1 MTETADAT
9 PTDATPAAADP
20 RDIAVWVARITWF
33 SLPLTLG
40 PGLVERFDHLSDG
53 SQLGAQIALWV
64 LWVVGVLASAIALPI
79 SLTVM
84 RVMALG
90 AVVAAAWALFGAPLG
105 GLDVVGLATAI
116 AAAAAVFSSLF
127 GDRFVDGASYG
138 DERRMLLRAPL
149 GLASVA
155 APLAG
160 AAALAGIAT
169 GPLLLVHQ
177 RWLLGIVATAVGL
190 ALIAIGLR
198 ALHQLSRRWI
208 VFVPTGFVLHDLS
221 VLTEPVLFRRTA
233 VERLGPAIAGTPAR
247 DLSLAA
253 PGLVLECEL
262 TDAAPLG
269 LRTGSATAEQKDIR
283 RFLFVPSRPGALLDE
298 AERRRLPVG

>member
-9 PTDATPAAADP
+9 PPAATPAATDP
-20 RDIAVWVARITWF
+20 RDIAVWVTRIAWF

-40 PGLVERFDHLSDG
+40 PGLLERFDHLSDG
-53 SQLGAQIALWV
+53 SQLGASIV
-64 LWVVGVLASAIALPI
+64 LWVFWVIGVLASAVALPV

-84 RVMALG
+84 RVVTLG
-90 AVVAAAWALFGAPLG
+90 AVVAAVWALFGAPLG
-105 GLDVVGLATAI
+105 GLDVLGLAAAVV
-116 AAAAAVFSSLF
+116 AAAAAFSALF

-149 GLASVA
+149 GLASIA
-155 APLAG
+155 APLAA
-160 AAALAGIAT
+160 AAALAGLVT

-177 RWLLGIVATAVGL
+177 RWVFGIIAVVVGL

-253 PGLVLECEL
+253 AGLVLECEL

-269 LRTGSATAEQKDIR
+269 LRTGVASAEQKDIR

>member
-9 PTDATPAAADP
+9 PTTAAQ
-20 RDIAVWVARITWF
+20 RDLAVWVARIAWF
-33 SLPLTLG
+33 TLPLTLG

-53 SQLGAQIALWV
+53 SQLGATIALWIF
-64 LWVVGVLASAIALPI
+64 WAVGVVASAVALPI
-79 SLTVM
+79 SLTVIRIM
-84 RVMALG
+84 TLG
-90 AVVAAAWALFGAPLG
+90 AVIAAVWALFGAPLG
-105 GLDVVGLATAI
+105 GLDVLGLTAAVV
-116 AAAAAVFSSLF
+116 AAAAAFSALF

-155 APLAG
+155 APLAAG
-160 AAALAGIAT
+160 ATLAGLVA
-169 GPLLLVHQ
+169 GPLLLVHK
-177 RWLLGIVATAVGL
+177 RWLLGIIAVVVGVLLVL
-190 ALIAIGLR
+190 AGLR

-262 TDAAPLG
+262 TDPAPIG
-269 LRTGSATAEQKDIR
+269 LRTGSAKAEQGDVR